1 MKKTVKLNK
10 INIVKLLKLNVFERP
25 SIILFTLTIFVVFN
39 LLLSSISLRLDLS
52 KGQAY
57 TLSPSTKKILK
68 NLNDIVNIKFFVS
81 SDLPTRLLPL
91 KTEVIDLLNEYKKQG
106 YGKTIVKT
114 IDPKKDEQA
123 ASDAKQAGIPELQ
136 FSQLE
141 KDKYAVSTAYFG
153 ISLNYGDKKDVI
165 PHATETN
172 NLEYNLTSII
182 YKLTRNELIKIGLIG
197 LNNAQAD
204 PISFFKKIISQ
215 QFNYQSVLLNENIKN
230 IDPKIKAL
238 ILFDDK
244 TKYSDKQIS
253 LIKNYL
259 AKGGGAIFFIDG
271 VSVEDNLSAAPA
283 DFNLFSLTG
292 DYGININK
300 NLVLSTSAELVN
312 FGNETVQFLTPYP
325 FWLKTNSFNSK
336 SSYFA
341 NVNQL
346 TFPWTSSIILTKK
359 KNIKVTELVKTS
371 AKSWQQKDS
380 FILNPQAIPNPQSKD
395 LKQFLVAAEAQEKNT
410 RIVVIP
416 DSRFIQDRYLN
427 QGSGNIEFVLNLLN
441 DLVSQGALA
450 GIRSRAVSFYPLP
463 DLSDSQKDIFKYTN
477 ILLLPIIFG
486 IYGGIRLIQRK

>member
-165 PHATETN
+165 PNATETN

-259 AKGGGAIFFIDG
+259 AKGKI
-271 VSVEDNLSAAPA
+271 V
-283 DFNLFSLTG
+283 FN
-292 DYGININK
+292 
-300 NLVLSTSAELVN
+300 
-312 FGNETVQFLTPYP
+312 
-325 FWLKTNSFNSK
+325 
-336 SSYFA
+336 
-341 NVNQL
+341 
-346 TFPWTSSIILTKK
+346 
-359 KNIKVTELVKTS
+359 
-371 AKSWQQKDS
+371 
-380 FILNPQAIPNPQSKD
+380 
-395 LKQFLVAAEAQEKNT
+395 
-410 RIVVIP
+410 
-416 DSRFIQDRYLN
+416 
-427 QGSGNIEFVLNLLN
+427 
-441 DLVSQGALA
+441 
-450 GIRSRAVSFYPLP
+450 
-463 DLSDSQKDIFKYTN
+463 
-477 ILLLPIIFG
+477 
-486 IYGGIRLIQRK
+486 